1 MVRYACVINDLKDA
15 AGRGGMGAVMG
26 SKNLKTIAAAGKWKP
41 EVADPKR
48 IRELTLLM
56 NQDFLDVPI
65 FSKSLHEV
73 GTGEHSQ
80 MVGGNAVGNMPS
92 YNFARNDF
100 PAVAEIT
107 ATKAMADHGDGMEAC
122 AACSIRC
129 KKTVKLAGEY
139 NVSPRNGGPEYES
152 LGALGSTCG
161 VDDLPAIIKANELA
175 NLYSLDT
182 ISLGVSI
189 AFGMECFEK
198 EILTREDTGGI
209 DLRFGN
215 AEAMLQMV
223 EAIARREGVGDLLAD
238 GVMAAAERLGQG
250 SEEFAMHVKGLE
262 IPMHDPRVKQGL
274 GVVYSVEAHGAD
286 HCAGMHDTGATQD
299 SPSFEHYRSMG
310 ATRPLPANDLSAD
323 KVANQK
329 AAHTHSLFRDSV
341 VVCSFVPWTIERT
354 VDIVRAVTGWSYSVH
369 EALMLGQRIATLSR
383 IFNLRE
389 GIDVAAD
396 SLPNRMFEGTPTGG
410 LKDGGIDREKMQDAI
425 SLFYGMMGWDEQTG
439 VPTRS
444 HLGEMGIGWAG

>member
-1 MVRYACVINDLKDA
+1 
-15 AGRGGMGAVMG
+15 
-26 SKNLKTIAAAGKWKP
+26 
-41 EVADPKR
+41 
-48 IRELTLLM
+48 
-56 NQDFLDVPI
+56 
-65 FSKSLHEV
+65 
-73 GTGEHSQ
+73 
-80 MVGGNAVGNMPS
+80 
-92 YNFARNDF
+92 
-100 PAVAEIT
+100 
-107 ATKAMADHGDGMEAC
+107 
-122 AACSIRC
+122 
-129 KKTVKLAGEY
+129 
-139 NVSPRNGGPEYES
+139 
-152 LGALGSTCG
+152 
-161 VDDLPAIIKANELA
+161 
-175 NLYSLDT
+175 
-182 ISLGVSI
+182 
-189 AFGMECFEK
+189 
-198 EILTREDTGGI
+198 
-209 DLRFGN
+209 
-215 AEAMLQMV
+215 
-223 EAIARREGVGDLLAD
+223 
-238 GVMAAAERLGQG
+238 
-250 SEEFAMHVKGLE
+250 
-262 IPMHDPRVKQGL
+262 MHDPRVKQGL

-341 VVCSFVPWTIERT
+341 VVCSFVPWTIEQT

-444 HLGEMGIGWAG
+444 HLGEMGIGWAGQYLAEPVTV